1 MRCSFTDLSVS
12 WKELWGKNMNDN
24 SILFPHLHIIL
35 KNVGDSFMIGNFRV
49 AFYGV
54 TMALGMILGSMLIL
68 HEAKRTGQSDEDY
81 LDIIIW
87 CLISAVVGA
96 RAYYVIFAWDYY
108 KDDLLSI
115 FNIRGGGMGII
126 GGLIGAFIAGYFVC
140 RHKKMSFV
148 LACDTCI
155 IGVPVGQI
163 IGRFGNFFNREAY
176 GQYTDG
182 LFAMQIPLDRCTRAS
197 SVVTDEMM
205 NHLVEYDGLK
215 FISVHPTFLYEA
227 LWNLGLLI
235 LLLWMRKHTRFR
247 GQMVLTYIIGY
258 GLGRFWVESLRI
270 DQLIFF
276 GTGIPVTMIVSAI
289 MVVGGILLMVYARK
303 KGIDPAEGMKAVE
316 AEKDDEPEK

>member
-12 WKELWGKNMNDN
+12 WKDLWGKNMNDN

-316 AEKDDEPEK
+316 AEKDDELEK

>member
-1 MRCSFTDLSVS
+1 
-12 WKELWGKNMNDN
+12 
-24 SILFPHLHIIL
+24 
-35 KNVGDSFMIGNFRV
+35 MIGNFRV

-247 GQMVLTYIIGY
+247 GQMVLTYVIGY
-258 GLGRFWVESLRI
+258 GLGRFWIESLRI

-289 MVVGGILLMVYARK
+289 MVLGGILLMVYARK
-303 KGIDPAEGMKAVE
+303 KGIDPTEGMKAVE

>member
-1 MRCSFTDLSVS
+1 
-12 WKELWGKNMNDN
+12 
-24 SILFPHLHIIL
+24 
-35 KNVGDSFMIGNFRV
+35 MIGNFRV

-247 GQMVLTYIIGY
+247 GQMVLTYFIGY
-258 GLGRFWVESLRI
+258 GLGRFWIESLRI

-289 MVVGGILLMVYARK
+289 MVLGGILLMVYARK
-303 KGIDPAEGMKAVE
+303 KGINPTEGMKAVE
-316 AEKDDEPEK
+316 AEKDDEPDK

>member
-12 WKELWGKNMNDN
+12 WKDLWGKNMNDN

-247 GQMVLTYIIGY
+247 GQMVLTYFIGY
-258 GLGRFWVESLRI
+258 GLGRFWIESLRI

-289 MVVGGILLMVYARK
+289 MVLGGILLMVYARK

-316 AEKDDEPEK
+316 AEKDDELEK

>member
-1 MRCSFTDLSVS
+1 
-12 WKELWGKNMNDN
+12 
-24 SILFPHLHIIL
+24 
-35 KNVGDSFMIGNFRV
+35 MIGNFRV

-108 KDDLLSI
+108 KDNLLSI

-247 GQMVLTYIIGY
+247 GQMVLTYFIGY
-258 GLGRFWVESLRI
+258 GLGRFWIESLRI

-289 MVVGGILLMVYARK
+289 MVLGGILLMVYARK
-303 KGIDPAEGMKAVE
+303 KGIDPTEGMKAVE

>member
-1 MRCSFTDLSVS
+1 
-12 WKELWGKNMNDN
+12 
-24 SILFPHLHIIL
+24 
-35 KNVGDSFMIGNFRV
+35 MIGNFRV

-126 GGLIGAFIAGYFVC
+126 GGLIGALIAGYFVC

-247 GQMVLTYIIGY
+247 GQMVLTYFIGY
-258 GLGRFWVESLRI
+258 GLGRFWIESLRI

-289 MVVGGILLMVYARK
+289 MVLGGILLMVYARK
-303 KGIDPAEGMKAVE
+303 KGIDPTEGMKAVE

>member
-1 MRCSFTDLSVS
+1 
-12 WKELWGKNMNDN
+12 
-24 SILFPHLHIIL
+24 
-35 KNVGDSFMIGNFRV
+35 MIGNFRV

-126 GGLIGAFIAGYFVC
+126 GGLIGAFITGYFVC

-258 GLGRFWVESLRI
+258 GLGRFWIESLRI

-289 MVVGGILLMVYARK
+289 MVLGGILLMVYARK
-303 KGIDPAEGMKAVE
+303 KEIDPAEGMKAVE

>member
-12 WKELWGKNMNDN
+12 WKDLWGKNMNDN

-258 GLGRFWVESLRI
+258 GLGRFWIESLRI

>member
-1 MRCSFTDLSVS
+1 
-12 WKELWGKNMNDN
+12 
-24 SILFPHLHIIL
+24 
-35 KNVGDSFMIGNFRV
+35 MIGNFRV

-126 GGLIGAFIAGYFVC
+126 GGLIGAVIAGYCVC

-247 GQMVLTYIIGY
+247 GQMVLTYFIGY
-258 GLGRFWVESLRI
+258 GLGRFWIESLRI

>member
-1 MRCSFTDLSVS
+1 
-12 WKELWGKNMNDN
+12 
-24 SILFPHLHIIL
+24 
-35 KNVGDSFMIGNFRV
+35 MIGNFRV

-289 MVVGGILLMVYARK
+289 MVLGGILLMVYARK
-303 KGIDPAEGMKAVE
+303 KGIDPTEGMKAVE

>member
-1 MRCSFTDLSVS
+1 
-12 WKELWGKNMNDN
+12 
-24 SILFPHLHIIL
+24 
-35 KNVGDSFMIGNFRV
+35 MIGNFRV

-247 GQMVLTYIIGY
+247 GQMVLTYFIGY
-258 GLGRFWVESLRI
+258 GLGRFWIESLRI

-303 KGIDPAEGMKAVE
+303 KGIDPTEGMKAVE

>member
-1 MRCSFTDLSVS
+1 
-12 WKELWGKNMNDN
+12 
-24 SILFPHLHIIL
+24 
-35 KNVGDSFMIGNFRV
+35 MIGNFRV

-140 RHKKMSFV
+140 RYKKMSFV

-247 GQMVLTYIIGY
+247 GQMVLTYFIGY
-258 GLGRFWVESLRI
+258 GLGRFWIESLRI

-289 MVVGGILLMVYARK
+289 MVLGGILLMVYARK
-303 KGIDPAEGMKAVE
+303 KGIDPTEGMKAVE

>member
-1 MRCSFTDLSVS
+1 
-12 WKELWGKNMNDN
+12 
-24 SILFPHLHIIL
+24 
-35 KNVGDSFMIGNFRV
+35 MIGNFRV

-258 GLGRFWVESLRI
+258 GLGRFWIESLRI

-289 MVVGGILLMVYARK
+289 MVLGGILLMVYARK
-303 KGIDPAEGMKAVE
+303 KGIDPTEGMKAVE

>member
-1 MRCSFTDLSVS
+1 
-12 WKELWGKNMNDN
+12 
-24 SILFPHLHIIL
+24 
-35 KNVGDSFMIGNFRV
+35 MIGNFRV

-276 GTGIPVTMIVSAI
+276 DTGIPVTMIVSAI
-289 MVVGGILLMVYARK
+289 MVLGGILLMVYARK
-303 KGIDPAEGMKAVE
+303 KGIDPTEGMKAVE

>member
-12 WKELWGKNMNDN
+12 WKDLWGKNMNDN

-235 LLLWMRKHTRFR
+235 LLLWMRKRTRFR
-247 GQMVLTYIIGY
+247 GQMVLTYFIGY
-258 GLGRFWVESLRI
+258 GLGRFWIESLRI

>member
-1 MRCSFTDLSVS
+1 
-12 WKELWGKNMNDN
+12 
-24 SILFPHLHIIL
+24 
-35 KNVGDSFMIGNFRV
+35 MIGNFRV

-247 GQMVLTYIIGY
+247 GQMVLTYFIGY
-258 GLGRFWVESLRI
+258 GLGRFWIESLRI

-289 MVVGGILLMVYARK
+289 MVLGGILLMVYARK
-303 KGIDPAEGMKAVE
+303 KGIDPTEGMKAVE

>member
-1 MRCSFTDLSVS
+1 M
-12 WKELWGKNMNDN
+12 WGKNMNDN

-247 GQMVLTYIIGY
+247 GQMVLTYFIGY
-258 GLGRFWVESLRI
+258 GLGRFWIESLRI

-289 MVVGGILLMVYARK
+289 MVLGGILLMVYARK
-303 KGIDPAEGMKAVE
+303 KGIDPTEGMKAVE

>member
-1 MRCSFTDLSVS
+1 
-12 WKELWGKNMNDN
+12 
-24 SILFPHLHIIL
+24 
-35 KNVGDSFMIGNFRV
+35 MIGNFRV

-87 CLISAVVGA
+87 CLISSVVGA

-126 GGLIGAFIAGYFVC
+126 GGLIGAFSAGSCVC
-140 RHKKMSFV
+140 RHKMMSFV

-247 GQMVLTYIIGY
+247 GQMVLTYFIGY
-258 GLGRFWVESLRI
+258 GLGRFWIESLRI

>member
-1 MRCSFTDLSVS
+1 
-12 WKELWGKNMNDN
+12 
-24 SILFPHLHIIL
+24 
-35 KNVGDSFMIGNFRV
+35 MIGNFRV

-140 RHKKMSFV
+140 RHKKMRFV

-247 GQMVLTYIIGY
+247 GQMVLTYFIGY
-258 GLGRFWVESLRI
+258 GLGRFWIESLRI

-289 MVVGGILLMVYARK
+289 MVLGGILLMVYARK
-303 KGIDPAEGMKAVE
+303 KGIDPTEGMKAVE

>member
-1 MRCSFTDLSVS
+1 
-12 WKELWGKNMNDN
+12 
-24 SILFPHLHIIL
+24 
-35 KNVGDSFMIGNFRV
+35 
-49 AFYGV
+49 
-54 TMALGMILGSMLIL
+54 MLIL

-247 GQMVLTYIIGY
+247 GQMVLTYFIGY
-258 GLGRFWVESLRI
+258 GLGRFWIESLRI

-289 MVVGGILLMVYARK
+289 MVLGGILLMVYARK

>member
-12 WKELWGKNMNDN
+12 WKDLWGKNMNDN

-247 GQMVLTYIIGY
+247 GQMVLTYFIGY
-258 GLGRFWVESLRI
+258 GLGRFWIESLRI

-289 MVVGGILLMVYARK
+289 MVLGGILLMVYARK
-303 KGIDPAEGMKAVE
+303 KEIDPTEGMKAVE
-316 AEKDDEPEK
+316 AEKDDEPDK

>member
-1 MRCSFTDLSVS
+1 
-12 WKELWGKNMNDN
+12 
-24 SILFPHLHIIL
+24 
-35 KNVGDSFMIGNFRV
+35 MIGNFRV

-247 GQMVLTYIIGY
+247 GQMVLTYFIGY

-289 MVVGGILLMVYARK
+289 MVVDRK
-303 KGIDPAEGMKAVE
+303 SVV
-316 AEKDDEPEK
+316 

>member
-12 WKELWGKNMNDN
+12 WKDLWGKNMNDN

>member
-1 MRCSFTDLSVS
+1 
-12 WKELWGKNMNDN
+12 
-24 SILFPHLHIIL
+24 
-35 KNVGDSFMIGNFRV
+35 MIGNFRV

-247 GQMVLTYIIGY
+247 GQMVLTYFIGY
-258 GLGRFWVESLRI
+258 GLGRFWIESLRI

-289 MVVGGILLMVYARK
+289 MVLGGILLMVYARK

-316 AEKDDEPEK
+316 AEKDDEPEKKDGGRRFSLQNE

>member
-1 MRCSFTDLSVS
+1 
-12 WKELWGKNMNDN
+12 
-24 SILFPHLHIIL
+24 
-35 KNVGDSFMIGNFRV
+35 MIGNFRV

-247 GQMVLTYIIGY
+247 GQMVLTYFIGY
-258 GLGRFWVESLRI
+258 GLGRFWIESLRI

-289 MVVGGILLMVYARK
+289 MVLGGILLMVYARK
-303 KGIDPAEGMKAVE
+303 KGIDPAEGMMAVE

>member
-1 MRCSFTDLSVS
+1 
-12 WKELWGKNMNDN
+12 
-24 SILFPHLHIIL
+24 
-35 KNVGDSFMIGNFRV
+35 MIGNFRV

-108 KDDLLSI
+108 KDELLSI

-140 RHKKMSFV
+140 RHKKMSSV

-155 IGVPVGQI
+155 IGVSVGQI

-205 NHLVEYDGLK
+205 NHLVDYDGLK

-247 GQMVLTYIIGY
+247 GQMVLTYFIGY
-258 GLGRFWVESLRI
+258 GLGRFWIESLRI

-289 MVVGGILLMVYARK
+289 MVLGGILLMVYARK
-303 KGIDPAEGMKAVE
+303 KGIDPTEGMKAVE

>member
-1 MRCSFTDLSVS
+1 
-12 WKELWGKNMNDN
+12 MNDN

-289 MVVGGILLMVYARK
+289 MVLGGILLMVYARK

>member
-1 MRCSFTDLSVS
+1 
-12 WKELWGKNMNDN
+12 
-24 SILFPHLHIIL
+24 
-35 KNVGDSFMIGNFRV
+35 MIGNFRV

-126 GGLIGAFIAGYFVC
+126 GGLIGAFIVGYFVC

-247 GQMVLTYIIGY
+247 GQMVLTYFIGY
-258 GLGRFWVESLRI
+258 GLGRFWIESLRI

>member
-12 WKELWGKNMNDN
+12 WKDLWGKNMNDN

-258 GLGRFWVESLRI
+258 GLGRFWIESLRI

-289 MVVGGILLMVYARK
+289 MVLGGILLMVYARK

>member
-1 MRCSFTDLSVS
+1 
-12 WKELWGKNMNDN
+12 
-24 SILFPHLHIIL
+24 
-35 KNVGDSFMIGNFRV
+35 MIGNFRV

-96 RAYYVIFAWDYY
+96 RAYYVIFAWEYY
-108 KDDLLSI
+108 KEDLLSI

-126 GGLIGAFIAGYFVC
+126 GGLIGAVIAGYFVC

-227 LWNLGLLI
+227 LWILGLL
-235 LLLWMRKHTRFR
+235 LLLRRRRMHTRFR
-247 GQMVLTYIIGY
+247 EQMVLTYFIGY
-258 GLGRFWVESLRI
+258 ALGRFLIESLRI

-276 GTGIPVTMIVSAI
+276 GTGIPVTMIVCAI
-289 MVVGGILLMVYARK
+289 MVLGGILLMVYARK
-303 KGIDPAEGMKAVE
+303 KGIDPTEGMKAVE